1 MCAVNITTAYAEMRD
16 MARNRKTNVDVRN
29 QFSYSICVL
38 IFRAEVCDWWERG
51 CCVIKN
57 HDSLTGATVLRTA
70 VTGTDYKHIIK
81 ITAFQSTL
89 SVGRNPQRQLFLYSI
104 RGEIDRKKGVSTL
117 DSNNAINDLGA
128 LKEAGRI
135 IAVPERVSE
144 CVCVCV
150 CVIIHLC
157 KGRDW
162 ISWDLRYTLLHRHAH
177 LFE

>member
-1 MCAVNITTAYAEMRD
+1 MHKI
-16 MARNRKTNVDVRN
+16 
-29 QFSYSICVL
+29 
-38 IFRAEVCDWWERG
+38 
-51 CCVIKN
+51 
-57 HDSLTGATVLRTA
+57 
-70 VTGTDYKHIIK
+70 TGTDYKHIIK

-135 IAVPERVSE
+135 IAVPERVS
-144 CVCVCV
+144 VCVCV

-162 ISWDLRYTLLHRHAH
+162 IS
-177 LFE
+177 